1 MNKYFIGSAIFV
13 CLLLFGWLYVN
24 TTQIADCQMTIREYT
39 EKVDSL
45 ACRVDMLEYHIEHQ
59 EKQIIVNVNTKNQ
72 K

>member
-1 MNKYFIGSAIFV
+1 MNKYFIGGAIV
-13 CLLLFGWLYVN
+13 LVLLVLSWLYLN
-24 TTQIADCQMTIREYT
+24 TCQLADCQMTIREYT

-45 ACRVDMLEYHIEHQ
+45 ACRVDMLEYYIEHQ

>member
-1 MNKYFIGSAIFV
+1 MNKYFIGGAIV
-13 CLLLFGWLYVN
+13 LVLLVLSWLYLN
-24 TTQIADCQMTIREYT
+24 TCQLTDSQMTIREYT

-45 ACRVDMLEYHIEHQ
+45 ACRVDMLEYYIEHQ